1 MSLTAFWTIVLI
13 HLAAAI
19 SPGPSFVVS
28 ARSSATFGFRYGV
41 ALAFGFGLGALLW
54 AIVALAGISLIF
66 ELVPELYR
74 LIKLAGAAFLIYLAF
89 RIWRSAGS
97 EPTTTD
103 EAQGAQ
109 KGSAAFRLGL
119 WTFISNPKPA
129 VFFGAVFAGLVPVD
143 TPLPWLVAI
152 IVAVF
157 INETGWY
164 IVVARAFSLPHTRRV
179 YLRMKTKLDRAFGV
193 LLALLGVRIALT

>member
-1 MSLTAFWTIVLI
+1 
-13 HLAAAI
+13 
-19 SPGPSFVVS
+19 VVS

-41 ALAFGFGLGALLW
+41 DLAFGFGLGALIW

-89 RIWRSAGS
+89 QIWRSAGS

>member
-41 ALAFGFGLGALLW
+41 DLAFGFGLGALIW

-89 RIWRSAGS
+89 RIWRSAAS

-143 TPLPWLVAI
+143 TPVPWLVAI